1 MDLLKEGLQKV
12 NYTLDSVEIE
22 RAKNVQIIKDKYA
35 KIEADKKQLIN
46 DKKKR
51 K

>member
-1 MDLLKEGLQKV
+1 ME
-12 NYTLDSVEIE
+12 NLDSVETE

-35 KIEADKKQLIN
+35 KIEAEKKKILDDKKQ
-46 DKKKR
+46 R

>member
-1 MDLLKEGLQKV
+1 M
-12 NYTLDSVEIE
+12 DSVDVE

-35 KIEADKKQLIN
+35 KIEADKKLILE

>member
-1 MDLLKEGLQKV
+1 M
-12 NYTLDSVEIE
+12 DSVEIE
-22 RAKNVQIIKDKYA
+22 RAKNVQIIKEKYA
-35 KIEADKKQLIN
+35 KIESDKKKILE

>member
-1 MDLLKEGLQKV
+1 M
-12 NYTLDSVEIE
+12 DSVEIE
-22 RAKNVQIIKDKYA
+22 RAKNVQIIKKKYA
-35 KIEADKKQLIN
+35 KIEADKRQILD

>member
-1 MDLLKEGLQKV
+1 M
-12 NYTLDSVEIE
+12 DSVEIE

-35 KIEADKKQLIN
+35 KIELDKKQLAT

>member
-1 MDLLKEGLQKV
+1 M
-12 NYTLDSVEIE
+12 DSVEIE

-35 KIEADKKQLIN
+35 KIEDDKKKILN

>member
-1 MDLLKEGLQKV
+1 M
-12 NYTLDSVEIE
+12 DSVQIE

-35 KIEADKKQLIN
+35 KIEADKKKILD
-46 DKKKR
+46 DKKQR